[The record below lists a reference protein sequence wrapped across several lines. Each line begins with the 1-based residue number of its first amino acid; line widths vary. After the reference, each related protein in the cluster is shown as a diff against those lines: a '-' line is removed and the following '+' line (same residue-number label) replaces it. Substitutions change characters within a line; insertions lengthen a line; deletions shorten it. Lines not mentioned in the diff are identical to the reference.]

1 MITRRI
7 FAVTLLLLLLVMPVW
22 GQALDYPETRKGD
35 VVEEYHG
42 TDVADPYRWLEDVDS
57 EETLAWVQAQNAVT
71 FDYLEKL
78 PQREAF
84 EKRLTELWDYPK
96 YSAPFKRGD
105 RYFFSKNDGLQN
117 QSVIYV
123 QESLEAEP
131 RVLIDP
137 NTFSEDGTVALS
149 GLFVSDDGRYAA
161 YSISESGSDWRT
173 FKVRDV
179 ATGDDLSDEL
189 KWIKFSGASWDG
201 DGEGFYYS
209 RYDAPEEGEAMQ
221 QINKNQQLY
230 YHRLGT
236 AQDADML
243 VYERPDEPEWGFAAG
258 VTDDGDYLIISV
270 WQGTDRRNR
279 VYYKDLRDEEAEV
292 IRLLDDFDAS
302 YSFVGNTGTT
312 FYFLTDAGAPNK
324 QLIAM
329 ETGGSDPGTWSK
341 IIPESE
347 AVLQGV
353 NIVNNQFVVT
363 ALEDVKGRLT
373 IHDLDGALVK
383 EIEMPT
389 LGSVYGGSGE
399 RDATEMFYTFTSF
412 TYPSTIYRYDFTTG
426 ASTVFRQPEVDFD
439 PEDYVTKQV
448 FYTSKDGT
456 QVPMFIVHKKG
467 LALDGS
473 NPTYLYAYG
482 GFNVS
487 LTPGF
492 SISNVAWLEQ
502 GGIYAQPN
510 LRGGGEYGEAWHQ
523 AGMLDKK
530 QNVFDDFIAAAEYL
544 IDEGYTS
551 TPKLA
556 IGGGSNGGLLVGA
569 VMTQRPDLF
578 GAALPAVGVMDMLR
592 YHKFTI
598 GWAWASEYGSS
609 DDPEQFKYLRAY
621 SPLHNLKPGTA
632 YPATM
637 VTTADHDDRVVPG
650 HSFKFA
656 AALQAAHAGDAPV
669 LIRIQTKAGHGAGK
683 PTSKI
688 IEEQADKWAF
698 LAHTLGLTPTSAL
711 PSGTGV
717 DDSQR

>member
-1 MITRRI
+1 MDTRRI
-7 FAVTLLLLLLVMPVW
+7 SVFLLLCFWLVPTGW
-22 GQALDYPETRKGD
+22 GQALEYPETREGD
-35 VVEEYHG
+35 VIEDYHG
-42 TDVADPYRWLEDVDS
+42 TQIADPYRWLEDVDS

-78 PQREAF
+78 PQRKMF
-84 EKRLTELWDYPK
+84 EERLTELWDYPK

-123 QESLEAEP
+123 QESLDAEP

-149 GLFVSDDGRYAA
+149 GLFVSDEGNYAA

-179 ATGDDLSDEL
+179 ATGDDLDDEL

-221 QINKNQQLY
+221 QVNKNQKLY
-230 YHRLGT
+230 YHHLGT
-236 AQDADML
+236 AQDDDVL
-243 VYERPDEPEWGFAAG
+243 VYERPDEPEWGFGAG
-258 VTDDGDYLIISV
+258 VTDDGDYLIINV

-279 VYYKDLRDEEAEV
+279 VYYKDLRDENAEV
-292 IRLLDDFDAS
+292 LRLLDDFDAA
-302 YSFVGNTGTT
+302 YNFVGNTGSD
-312 FYFLTDAGAPNK
+312 FYFMTDHDAPN
-324 QLIAM
+324 QRLIAID
-329 ETGGSDPGTWSK
+329 TDNPDPQNWTTL
-341 IIPESE
+341 IPETE
-347 AVLQGV
+347 AVLRGAG
-353 NIVNNQFVVT
+353 IVNNQFVVT

-373 IHDLDGALVK
+373 LHDLDGSLVK
-383 EIEMPT
+383 EIETPT

-412 TYPSTIYRYDFTTG
+412 TYPSTIYRYDFATG
-426 ASTVFRQPEVDFD
+426 TSTIFRQPEVDFD
-439 PEDYVTKQV
+439 PENYITKQV

-456 QVPMFIVHKKG
+456 QVPLFIVHKKG
-467 LALDGS
+467 LVLDGS

-482 GFNVS
+482 GFNIS

-502 GGIYAQPN
+502 GGIYAQPS

-523 AGMLDKK
+523 AGMLNKK

-569 VMTQRPDLF
+569 VMTQRPALF

-609 DDPEQFKYLRAY
+609 DDPEQFKHLHAY
-621 SPLHNLKPGTA
+621 SPLHNLQPGTA

-669 LIRIQTKAGHGAGK
+669 LIRIESKAGHGAGK

-698 LAHTLGLTPTSAL
+698 LAHTLGLTPASAL